1 MYFKVKVV
9 TPNQYAAWIAGFYD
23 TNAAQAASKAT
34 SQQTSSLVPSKP
46 TASSGA
52 N

>member
-1 MYFKVKVV
+1 VKVV
-9 TPNQYAAWIAGFYD
+9 SPRQYAAWIASFTD
-23 TNAAQAASKAT
+23 ANAAQASSKAT

-52 N
+52 H